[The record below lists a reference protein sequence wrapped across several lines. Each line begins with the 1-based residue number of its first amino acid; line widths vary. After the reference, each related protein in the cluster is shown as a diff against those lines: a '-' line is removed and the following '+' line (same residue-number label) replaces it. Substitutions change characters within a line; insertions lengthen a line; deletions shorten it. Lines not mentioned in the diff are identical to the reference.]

1 MPKYSTLH
9 RFGAKK
15 RKKVFF
21 FYTKKEIGSSK
32 AAAKEEEVSWLFII
46 ECDYYS
52 FIELTDI
59 CC

>member
-15 RKKVFF
+15 RKKKVL
-21 FYTKKEIGSSK
+21 YTKKEIGSSK
-32 AAAKEEEVSWLFII
+32 AAAKEKEVSWLFII